1 MKVTITYVQRTTATF
16 DMTPEEYCKFR
27 ADFRSRPDIY
37 PEDAYDPRLTVDDE
51 DSKMELLNFFYRD

>member
-27 ADFRSRPDIY
+27 ANFRSRPDIY
-37 PEDAYDPRLTVDDE
+37 PENAYDANLSIDE
-51 DSKMELLNFFYRD
+51 DSQMELLSFFYRD